1 MSIFATLTNIS
12 IMSEKELNAYRFSP
26 EQEPTDEMLEQIMR
40 EVAEEARISN
50 QKATEEHWKQMRQN
64 VLTKQAKWA
73 KDIELRQ
80 DIRHSKVPASRMG
93 GRHAIHQSGRSG

>member
-1 MSIFATLTNIS
+1 
-12 IMSEKELNAYRFSP
+12 MSEKELNAYRFSP

-40 EVAEEARISN
+40 EVAEEARTSN

-73 KDIELRQ
+73 KDIEN
-80 DIRHSKVPASRMG
+80 IRNGHK
-93 GRHAIHQSGRSG
+93 